1 MNILKTAT
9 AFFLFTILFAFDSR
23 AATLVLEG
31 SIDGAVE
38 VSQERTFSVGAGGI
52 KKLTFRFA
60 NPSEFSSPF
69 LKQTISA
76 RKVEYSPRPDSVAI
90 EKDGFGNAFTVVT
103 WTGLGSD
110 ASVMERYTVQI
121 ELELGKVTSVGR
133 FPMDAGRIPP
143 DTALFLKPTPL
154 VQSGDA
160 KIRELALRLSAGAS
174 TEQGAVTAV
183 LNWVVDNVKYRTPIP
198 DYDALWT
205 LKTGEGNC
213 QNFAHLSVAL
223 LRSIGIPARVV
234 GGLSL
239 GKRWKV
245 PLEKGALLQGIGQ
258 GGHAW
263 MEVWYPDLGWVP
275 YDAQQSHLFVG
286 PRHIRQAVGLD
297 SNDINDT
304 WRASP
309 SLPPFREDIGAEY
322 RKDEIKLSLKETRPF
337 PSSYIM
343 AASKTAVAAQAPA
356 PPPPP
361 PPPPPVKPPLE
372 GEEPVEFGNT
382 RFPSLIE
389 VYAAEGAQAG
399 RKTFDRET
407 AEYVTG
413 DYAYAQAFVIDRP
426 MRLDEVALAMHKF
439 GGRLGG
445 LWIDVVS
452 DDNGRPGMDGVRSL
466 PLSLDTVQY
475 YPGYKWFLFRFS
487 GDPAQGPVL
496 APGRHWIILRHTKD
510 AVVSW
515 FYTPGNQWGSPDD
528 ARSTASGIDWSYVMN
543 LDFNFRVKGV
553 YRPIRR

>member
-1 MNILKTAT
+1 MKVLDTAI
-9 AFFLFTILFAFDSR
+9 ALMLFAALCASDCR

-31 SIDGAVE
+31 SVEGAVE
-38 VSQERTFSVGAGGI
+38 VSQERTFAVGAGGLN
-52 KKLTFRFA
+52 KLTFRFA
-60 NPSEFSSPF
+60 NPSDFSSPF

-76 RKVEYSPRPDSVAI
+76 RRVEYSPRPDSVAT
-90 EKDGFGNAFTVVT
+90 ERDGFGNAFTVVS
-103 WTGLGSD
+103 WTGLRSD
-110 ASVMERYTVQI
+110 ASVTERYTVSTEI
-121 ELELGKVTSVGR
+121 ELGKVTSAGR
-133 FPMDAGRIPP
+133 FPMAGGEIPQDA
-143 DTALFLKPTPL
+143 ALFLKPTPL

-160 KIRELALRLSAGAS
+160 RIRELALRLSSGAS
-174 TEQGAVTAV
+174 TEQGAVMSV
-183 LNWVVDNVKYRTPIP
+183 LNWVVDNVRYRTPIP

-213 QNFAHLSVAL
+213 QNFAHLSVAM
-223 LRSIGIPARVV
+223 LRSLGIPARVV
-234 GGLSL
+234 GGVSL
-239 GKRWKV
+239 GRRWKV
-245 PLEKGALLQGIGQ
+245 PLENGALLQGIGQ

-309 SLPPFREDIGAEY
+309 SLPPFREDVGAEY
-322 RKDEIKLSLKETRPF
+322 RKDDIRLSLKETRPF
-337 PSSYIM
+337 PANYIM
-343 AASKTAVAAQAPA
+343 TASKTAAAAQAA
-356 PPPPP
+356 PP

-372 GEEPVEFGNT
+372 GPEGVEFGNT

-389 VYAAEGAQAG
+389 VYAAEGAQSG
-399 RKTFDRET
+399 RKTFDKET

-426 MRLDEVALAMHKF
+426 MRVDEIALAMHKF
-439 GGRLGG
+439 GGRLGS
-445 LWIDVVS
+445 LWIDVVR
-452 DDNGRPGMDGVRSL
+452 DDNGRPGMEGVRSL

-475 YPGYKWFLFRFS
+475 YPGYKWFPFRFS
-487 GDPAQGPVL
+487 RDPAEGPVL
-496 APGRHWIILRHTKD
+496 APGRHWIILRHSKD

-515 FYTPGNQWGSPDD
+515 FYTPGNQWASPDD

-543 LDFNFRVKGV
+543 LDFNFKVKGV
-553 YRPIRR
+553 YRQERR

>member
-1 MNILKTAT
+1 MKILNTAM
-9 AFFLFTILFAFDSR
+9 ALALFTALFAFDSR
-23 AATLVLEG
+23 GATLVFEG

-38 VSQERTFSVGAGGI
+38 VSEDRTFAVGAGGL

-60 NPSEFSSPF
+60 NPSEFLSPF
-69 LKQTISA
+69 LKQTISG

-90 EKDGFGNAFTVVT
+90 ERDGFGNAFTVVT
-103 WTGLGSD
+103 WTGLESD
-110 ASVMERYTVQI
+110 GRVTERYTVRI
-121 ELELGKVTSVGR
+121 ELELGKITSAAR
-133 FPMDAGRIPP
+133 FPMDAGKMPP
-143 DTALFLKPTPL
+143 DAALFLKPTPL

-160 KIRELALRLSAGAS
+160 KIRELALRLSSGAS
-174 TEQGAVTAV
+174 TEQGAVMSV

-198 DYDALWT
+198 DYDALRT

-213 QNFAHLSVAL
+213 QNYAHLSVAL

-309 SLPPFREDIGAEY
+309 SLPSFREDVGAEY
-322 RKDEIKLSLKETRPF
+322 RKDDIRLSLKETRPF
-337 PSSYIM
+337 PVNYIM
-343 AASKTAVAAQAPA
+343 AASKTAAVAQA
-356 PPPPP
+356 PPPPA
-361 PPPPPVKPPLE
+361 PPPPVKPPLDE
-372 GEEPVEFGNT
+372 AEPVEFGNT

-389 VYAAEGAQAG
+389 VYAASGAQSG
-399 RKTFDRET
+399 RKTFDKET

-426 MRLDEVALAMHKF
+426 MRVDEIALAMHKF

-445 LWIDVVS
+445 LWIDVVR
-452 DDNGRPGMDGVRSL
+452 DDNGRPGMEGVRSL

-475 YPGYKWFLFRFS
+475 YPGYKWFPFRFS
-487 GDPAQGPVL
+487 RDSAEGPVL

-510 AVVSW
+510 AVANW

-543 LDFNFRVKGV
+543 LDFNFKVKGV
-553 YRPIRR
+553 YRPVRR

>member
-9 AFFLFTILFAFDSR
+9 AFFLFTALFASECR
-23 AATLVLEG
+23 GTTLVLEG

-38 VSQERTFSVGAGGI
+38 VSQERTFAVGAGGI
-52 KKLTFRFA
+52 QKLTFRFA
-60 NPSEFSSPF
+60 NPSDFSSPF

-76 RKVEYSPRPDSVAI
+76 REVGYSPRPDSVAI
-90 EKDGFGNAFTVVT
+90 ERDGLGNAFTVVT
-103 WTGLGSD
+103 WTGLKSD
-110 ASVMERYTVQI
+110 ASVTERYTVMTEI
-121 ELELGKVTSVGR
+121 ELGKVTSAAR
-133 FPMDAGRIPP
+133 FPIAPGEIPP
-143 DTALFLKPTPL
+143 DAAPFLKPAPL
-154 VQSGDA
+154 VQSGDRE
-160 KIRELALRLSAGAS
+160 IRELALRLSSGAS
-174 TEQGAVTAV
+174 TEQGAVMSV

-198 DYDALWT
+198 NYDALWT

-309 SLPPFREDIGAEY
+309 SLPLFREDVGAEY
-322 RKDEIKLSLKETRPF
+322 RKDDIKLSLKETRPF
-337 PSSYIM
+337 PVNYIM
-343 AASKTAVAAQAPA
+343 AASKTAAVVQA
-356 PPPPP
+356 PPP
-361 PPPPPVKPPLE
+361 PPPPPVKPPLDE
-372 GEEPVEFGNT
+372 AEPVEFGNT
-382 RFPSLIE
+382 QFPSLIE
-389 VYAAEGAQAG
+389 VYAASGAQAG
-399 RKTFDRET
+399 RKTFDKET

-426 MRLDEVALAMHKF
+426 MRVDEIALAMHKF
-439 GGRLGG
+439 GGRLGS
-445 LWIDVVS
+445 LWIDVVR
-452 DDNGRPGMDGVRSL
+452 DDNGRPGMEGVRSL

-475 YPGYKWFLFRFS
+475 YPGYKWFPFIFS
-487 GDPAQGPVL
+487 RDFAGNPVL

-510 AVVSW
+510 AVVGW
-515 FYTPGNQWGSPDD
+515 FYTPGNQWGPPDD

-543 LDFNFRVKGV
+543 LDFNFKVRGI
-553 YRPIRR
+553 YRPGRH